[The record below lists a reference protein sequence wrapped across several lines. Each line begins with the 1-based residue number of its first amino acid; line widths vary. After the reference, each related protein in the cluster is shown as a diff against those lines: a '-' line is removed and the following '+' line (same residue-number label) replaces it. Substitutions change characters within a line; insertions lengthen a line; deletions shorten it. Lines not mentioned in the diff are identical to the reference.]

1 MSQFSVDSV
10 LAQIRSMQGQINGAA
25 AAPAQAAPAGSA
37 SFMDSLKGAVDSVN
51 KTQMNARQAA
61 TDFELGRTDI
71 ASAVM
76 ALQTSQVSFKAM
88 TEVRNKVVR
97 AYQDIMNMPV

>member
-10 LAQIRSMQGQINGAA
+10 LAQIRSMQGQISGAA
-25 AAPAQAAPAGSA
+25 APKAQPPAAGGV

-51 KTQMNARQAA
+51 KTQHAAQKAA

-76 ALQTSQVSFKAM
+76 AMQSSQVAFKAM

-97 AYQDIMNMPV
+97 AYQDIMNMPI